1 MIKHALVVKKKIEA
15 WPGDV
20 LLITDKSD
28 IFVIVPT
35 ENVNKPAKEP
45 RVEIKTIKTVANSK
59 FEQIKNLFLSGKT
72 IKEVSTA
79 VGLSKSSVLKYRSRL
94 VSMGLLKGRKN
105 GIWYKS
111 EETQAQA
118 IQRGKLLA
126 EFNRNNNR

>member
-15 WPGDV
+15 WSGDV

-28 IFVIVPT
+28 IFVIVPA

-45 RVEIKTIKTVANSK
+45 RVETKTVANSK

-111 EETQAQA
+111 EETQARA

-126 EFNRNNNR
+126 EFNRNNSR

>member
-126 EFNRNNNR
+126 EFNRNNGR

>member
-28 IFVIVPT
+28 IFVIIPT

-45 RVEIKTIKTVANSK
+45 RVEIKTVTNSK

-105 GIWYKS
+105 GIW
-111 EETQAQA
+111 
-118 IQRGKLLA
+118 
-126 EFNRNNNR
+126 